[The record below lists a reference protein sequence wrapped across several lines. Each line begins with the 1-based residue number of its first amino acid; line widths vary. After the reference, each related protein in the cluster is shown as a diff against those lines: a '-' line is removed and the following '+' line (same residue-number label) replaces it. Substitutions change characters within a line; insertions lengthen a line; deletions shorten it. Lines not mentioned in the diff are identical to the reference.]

1 MNADF
6 PPPGPSGPLDRL
18 GQWMRA
24 SKLRLWLVL
33 GLCWLVGCILL
44 FAAWIG
50 VAILRGST
58 ERDAAGVALNLVLVV
73 FLAIVCLFV
82 THRAMYRWFWHVD
95 RKRAAGKLRPG
106 DADPAYASEPT
117 QPPPRIAWPWALRLR
132 HALIYL
138 VGVTTLVYVFA
149 PYDNQR
155 AIVRFLIAHSA
166 GPSSAGSL
174 SELIFGYVPMAFLA
188 ALAMILTSRQM
199 RRRDAGLLDAHEKL
213 VLQAE
218 LSWLFSFAAA
228 FTLTMFLCRWVGS
241 MTLAYL

>member
-1 MNADF
+1 M
-6 PPPGPSGPLDRL
+6 
-18 GQWMRA
+18 
-24 SKLRLWLVL
+24 
-33 GLCWLVGCILL
+33 
-44 FAAWIG
+44 
-50 VAILRGST
+50 
-58 ERDAAGVALNLVLVV
+58 
-73 FLAIVCLFV
+73 
-82 THRAMYRWFWHVD
+82 
-95 RKRAAGKLRPG
+95 
-106 DADPAYASEPT
+106 
-117 QPPPRIAWPWALRLR
+117 RLR

-138 VGVTTLVYVFA
+138 VGVATLVYVFA